1 MKAGGSRHETS
12 HKLHGRCALRIVG
25 FVRSRD
31 LGVEFVRRSR
41 SAGTR
46 AAEGLADQGDL

>member
-1 MKAGGSRHETS
+1 MKPRINFMAAAPS
-12 HKLHGRCALRIVG
+12 AIVG